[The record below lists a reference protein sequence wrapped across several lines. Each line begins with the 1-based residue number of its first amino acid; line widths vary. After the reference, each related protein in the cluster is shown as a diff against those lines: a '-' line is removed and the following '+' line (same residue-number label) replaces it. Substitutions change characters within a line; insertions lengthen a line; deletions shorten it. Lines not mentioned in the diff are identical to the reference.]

1 MDNDETCKHLVACEM
16 DLGDG
21 QRAWVH
27 GFPCGKPALARLPG
41 QKACADHLTTTT
53 DFTSH

>member
-1 MDNDETCKHLVACEM
+1 MDNGETCKHLVACEM

-27 GFPCGKPALARLPG
+27 GFPCGKAALARLPG
-41 QKACADHLTTTT
+41 REACADHLTTTT
-53 DFTSH
+53 DLTGH